1 MVQYK
6 LSLLPVMLIGAFAC
20 SADRSLVGIENS
32 HIENPNAG
40 SGAGAG
46 SVGSSGG
53 PGAIG
58 SGGMGGGEITAPQ
71 GIFVPTGSMTVPR
84 QYHTATLLP
93 GGIVLFV
100 GGSAGPELYD
110 SGSGTSTA
118 AGGMVETRMGH
129 TATLLLPSSVV
140 LIAGGDNG
148 TTILANA
155 VLYQ

>member
-1 MVQYK
+1 MSAARAYHTAT
-6 LSLLPVMLIGAFAC
+6 LLPNGMVLI
-20 SADRSLVGIENS
+20 
-32 HIENPNAG
+32 
-40 SGAGAG
+40 
-46 SVGSSGG
+46 
-53 PGAIG
+53 
-58 SGGMGGGEITAPQ
+58 SGGMGNSGALASAELYDPAAGTFTSTQ
-71 GIFVPTGSMTVPR
+71 GISAAR
-84 QYHTATLLP
+84 AYHTATLLP